1 MSTPEQPLTR
11 RQLRERGLTGAVP
24 IQRPIDSEAE
34 AADAEAAERGA
45 SATAETAS
53 APRAERMPDLPV
65 DLDSAPLTRRQARMQ
80 EKLRTASI
88 GVVSPDVVE
97 TEAEARTDAE
107 ADVEAE
113 GTAVVES
120 EGAAVVES
128 EDTTVVE
135 TEADAEVEA
144 DAEAE
149 EEADATAE
157 TDAEADA
164 DADTEVETDTDNETD
179 TDVEVDADADAATG
193 DGAESE
199 IVVDAASE
207 VDDDTAAAASGVT
220 ISPEFGAALL
230 AAEPEVSGAH
240 MPPSFDELIARN
252 ASTASLA
259 TPSALILSQTPAA
272 PPLTG
277 PITATG
283 EVIVTGSYQLPAGLG
298 STAADPSVTDGKD
311 VDAVLI
317 DGELP
322 ASSSPT
328 PIAASSAVS
337 TVRGDVE
344 IIRPPAPEK
353 GNRLI
358 LSLAITAGVLAIAV
372 IAVLVV
378 ALTNGVFS

>member
-164 DADTEVETDTDNETD
+164 DADTE
-179 TDVEVDADADAATG
+179 